1 MTRSI
6 GAAAQFNGPYGIALG
21 PSGSLYVSDPVNRTI
36 RKITSS
42 GVVTTIAGAASKAG
56 VAPGPGSLSASQVRE
71 TATRP
76 HRFPMP
82 TRATSPTCSARP
94 TISLRRRWSSSTAP
108 TPIPTPRSAARSASR
123 GAPPGRG
130 GARAAGVPD
139 AAGRRARV
147 PEPPTRSWG
156 PRERSAR

>member
-56 VAPGPGSLSASQVRE
+56 VATGPGSLSAS
-71 TATRP
+71 
-76 HRFPMP
+76 
-82 TRATSPTCSARP
+82 
-94 TISLRRRWSSSTAP
+94 
-108 TPIPTPRSAARSASR
+108 
-123 GAPPGRG
+123 
-130 GARAAGVPD
+130 
-139 AAGRRARV
+139 
-147 PEPPTRSWG
+147 
-156 PRERSAR
+156 